1 MFIYK
6 AILYAYMYGITE
18 LKKDELKKHVEKL
31 QLAFP
36 NTEDSRLDIEY
47 CVSSSLDLCYHNYFQ
62 SNLNNYI

>member
-18 LKKDELKKHVEKL
+18 LKREELKKHIEKL

-36 NTEDSRLDIEY
+36 NSEDSRLDIEY
-47 CVSSSLDLCYHNYFQ
+47 CVSTIQFLLTYSFSTWCP
-62 SNLNNYI
+62 